1 LISLNPRL
9 GFPLIFRTIR
19 RRRKPM
25 SAVGLEGLDHTVQLT
40 HRWINE
46 LDDRLGWN
54 NKPRSYRLLKA
65 VLHAVRDWLRPAEA
79 ADLAAQLPTLLRGA
93 YYEQWRPAAV
103 PVKHRSKADFLAR
116 MEDAFKADPLAQPAR
131 EVIVVFE
138 LLSSKITAGE
148 IDDVRRALPEEV
160 RNMWPERYVAA

>member
-1 LISLNPRL
+1 
-9 GFPLIFRTIR
+9 
-19 RRRKPM
+19 
-25 SAVGLEGLDHTVQLT
+25 
-40 HRWINE
+40 
-46 LDDRLGWN
+46 
-54 NKPRSYRLLKA
+54 
-65 VLHAVRDWLRPAEA
+65 
-79 ADLAAQLPTLLRGA
+79 
-93 YYEQWRPAAV
+93 V